1 MLDVLLSLVR
11 TKAVGHIR
19 DVRRLIVAM
28 SRARL
33 GLYVFCNKTLFEN
46 CYELEP
52 VFNQLNSRPSILQL
66 QHEENYPAKRES
78 NDLGDATD
86 IANVEDMGKLV
97 FKLSQEQLESMKA
110 EEEAQ
115 KLLEDQQESQQ
126 EAMKTEEEN

>member
-1 MLDVLLSLVR
+1 LLSLVR

-19 DVRRLIVAM
+19 DVRRLVVAM

-52 VFNQLNSRPSILQL
+52 VFKQFSSRPSTLQL
-66 QHEENYPAKRES
+66 QHEENYPAKREV
-78 NDLGDATD
+78 NDLGEATE

-115 KLLEDQQESQQ
+115 KLLEEQQEGQQ
-126 EAMKTEEEN
+126 EPMEEDN